1 MSAETT
7 HAAFG
12 WCLSGDHRACRK
24 SFTLANH
31 TTACGCWCHH
41 RKDSNG

>member
-1 MSAETT
+1 MTTETA

-24 SFTLANH
+24 TFTLAYR
-31 TTACGCWCHH
+31 TTTCGCWCH
-41 RKDSNG
+41 RKDDTDE